1 MEEKWVAFFYTKNVM
16 IKPRQGIK
24 WKRIQYQII
33 LKTYQQ
39 DKSKMRSI
47 RSDKSIH
54 DI

>member
-1 MEEKWVAFFYTKNVM
+1 MEENGLLFLCENVM
-16 IKPRQGIK
+16 MNQDREKMEENTIS
-24 WKRIQYQII
+24 YNS
-33 LKTYQQ
+33 KTYQQ

>member
-1 MEEKWVAFFYTKNVM
+1 MEENGLLFLCENVM
-16 IKPRQGIK
+16 INHK

>member
-1 MEEKWVAFFYTKNVM
+1 MEENGLLFLYENVM
-16 IKPRQGIK
+16 INQDRE
-24 WKRIQYQII
+24 QYQII